1 VTKLVSKDE
10 KQTYLF
16 KLVSLITG
24 WKNSLK
30 GEWVSEWGGVP
41 PRGGIMMT
49 AVMNHG
55 ILRHLPRCGMHS

>member
-30 GEWVSEWGGVP
+30 GGMMHAALVS
-41 PRGGIMMT
+41 MST
-49 AVMNHG
+49 
-55 ILRHLPRCGMHS
+55 